1 MSTKTMSTNSSKK
14 STKKKLQQES
24 KKEDTNK
31 QYENKIIQLEKELHE
46 IKKQLCETKDKLLRS
61 YADYQ
66 NYQKRIERNLKQTET
81 EIKQIY
87 LSELIDI
94 KELLLNA
101 LQDNDPKEGL
111 RLILKQ
117 IEHFFNEEQV
127 SYIECIGKPFDH
139 DLHHAVTTIE
149 QEHCDDNII
158 IEEVKKGYMIED
170 SVIRPSHVVVAK
182 KKKCEEK

>member
-1 MSTKTMSTNSSKK
+1 MSTKTRSTTSSKK
-14 STKKKLQQES
+14 STKKQSVS
-24 KKEDTNK
+24 KKDILNKKYED
-31 QYENKIIQLEKELHE
+31 KIIQLENDLNEL
-46 IKKQLCETKDKLLRS
+46 KNQLCETKDKLLRS

-66 NYQKRIERNLKQTET
+66 NYQKRVERNLKQTET

-87 LSELIDI
+87 FSEFIDI
-94 KELLLNA
+94 KELLLKA
-101 LQDNDPKEGL
+101 LQDDDPKEGL

-127 SYIECIGKPFDH
+127 SYIECIGKPFNH
-139 DLHHAVTTIE
+139 ELHHAVTTIE
-149 QEHCDDNII
+149 QDHCDDNTI
-158 IEEVKKGYMIED
+158 IEEIKKGYMIEE